1 MAFSE
6 NLHFTIIAS
15 HIQQYFEL
23 YLFRFGYGLSYNKD
37 FENPGVNTC
46 FGAETCGCS
55 SNDWGYD
62 CNPSY
67 GSCAKGCDFA
77 NEMKDL
83 FFHGPDVTIDP
94 RAGLDPNKLKDATTA
109 IAEHIKGNNPMSED
123 EIKNHVKQF
132 LENAPLMST
141 TMPLM
146 ANALDLVDSYETY
159 VGPLFINS
167 HTKGGFNREGQDDGM
182 ELHRGMIAIQQAIFE
197 NVFTY
202 SDLYPDLIATCND
215 FLRGRSWKTS
225 SYFPGSVN
233 PPLNPNKVNKVSINA
248 TNLAYWGRKVM
259 FADEPTRRP
268 TGLYLAPG
276 GIGVLTVP
284 SNMVNKGFEV
294 LVGANTIDNVK
305 KTQHRRMDRVTNSF
319 PIKSTTINIVNPLG
333 GGIFI
338 MIPYLSDLGLV
349 DINISGDV
357 VKSPFFSKTS
367 HHKTTE
373 EEWKEQISLTA
384 PWADFETD
392 KFMLSVPTSW
402 IYGYDYAHFEALLMD
417 YDLAMEGVRE
427 VGGYEAGTE
436 NKHVLYIQPDLH
448 IKHGAYGTG
457 YPQVNQNIQCNADGP
472 IGDGQSSHW
481 MVTGRLFLLLLKRVD

>member
-1 MAFSE
+1 
-6 NLHFTIIAS
+6 
-15 HIQQYFEL
+15 
-23 YLFRFGYGLSYNKD
+23 
-37 FENPGVNTC
+37 
-46 FGAETCGCS
+46 
-55 SNDWGYD
+55 
-62 CNPSY
+62 
-67 GSCAKGCDFA
+67 
-77 NEMKDL
+77 
-83 FFHGPDVTIDP
+83 
-94 RAGLDPNKLKDATTA
+94 
-109 IAEHIKGNNPMSED
+109 
-123 EIKNHVKQF
+123 
-132 LENAPLMST
+132 
-141 TMPLM
+141 
-146 ANALDLVDSYETY
+146 
-159 VGPLFINS
+159 
-167 HTKGGFNREGQDDGM
+167 
-182 ELHRGMIAIQQAIFE
+182 
-197 NVFTY
+197 
-202 SDLYPDLIATCND
+202 
-215 FLRGRSWKTS
+215 
-225 SYFPGSVN
+225 
-233 PPLNPNKVNKVSINA
+233 
-248 TNLAYWGRKVM
+248 M

>member
-6 NLHFTIIAS
+6 NLKFTIIVS
-15 HIQQYFEL
+15 HIQHYFEL
-23 YLFRFGYGLSYNKD
+23 SLFRFGYGLSYNKD

-62 CNPSY
+62 CSPSY

-94 RAGLDPNKLKDATTA
+94 RAGLDPNKLKGATKA
-109 IAEHIKGNNPMSED
+109 IAEHIKGSNPMSSD
-123 EIKNHVKQF
+123 EIKNHTRQF
-132 LENAPLMST
+132 LENAPLMTT
-141 TMPLM
+141 TMSLM
-146 ANALDLVDSYETY
+146 ANALDLVDTYETFI
-159 VGPLFINS
+159 GPLFINS
-167 HTKGGFNREGQDDGM
+167 QTKGGFNREGHDDGM
-182 ELHRGMIAIQQAIFE
+182 ELHRGMIAIQQVIFE

-233 PPLNPNKVNKVSINA
+233 PPLNPNKVHKRSLNA
-248 TNLAYWGRKVM
+248 SNLAYWGRKVM

-319 PIKSTTINIVNPLG
+319 PIKSTTVNIVNPLG

-349 DINISGDV
+349 DMNIY
-357 VKSPFFSKTS
+357 K
-367 HHKTTE
+367 
-373 EEWKEQISLTA
+373 W
-384 PWADFETD
+384 
-392 KFMLSVPTSW
+392 
-402 IYGYDYAHFEALLMD
+402 
-417 YDLAMEGVRE
+417 
-427 VGGYEAGTE
+427 
-436 NKHVLYIQPDLH
+436 
-448 IKHGAYGTG
+448 
-457 YPQVNQNIQCNADGP
+457 
-472 IGDGQSSHW
+472 
-481 MVTGRLFLLLLKRVD
+481 